1 MRMVRRS
8 LAPERLT
15 PWAARII
22 AIIAGVL
29 VFFLLP
35 SSLDSTLRALA
46 AWDLAVLVLVVEG
59 WTIIVSTDAEEMRQR
74 ATADDPGKAAI
85 FAISFGASAIS
96 LGLAVLVI
104 GTSQL
109 IDKHELWIRTALGLG
124 AILGAWL
131 LLHTAYTLHYARLY
145 YAWPASLGGF
155 NFTEPPDAMDFAY
168 LSFGIGMTF
177 QVAEIAPTN
186 RAMRR
191 AVLRHELI
199 SFAYNTAILAMV
211 VNIIAS
217 QV

>member
-1 MRMVRRS
+1 MGP

-15 PWAARII
+15 PWMARIV
-22 AIIAGVL
+22 AIIVGVIL
-29 VFFLLP
+29 FFLLP
-35 SSLDSTLRALA
+35 HSMDRTLRALA
-46 AWDLAVLVLVVEG
+46 AWDLAVLVLVAEG
-59 WTIIVSTDAEEMRQR
+59 WAIIISTDAGEMRQR
-74 ATADDPGKAAI
+74 ATAEDPGKAAI
-85 FAISFGASAIS
+85 LAISFGASAIS

-104 GTSQL
+104 GTSNL
-109 IDKHELWIRTALGLG
+109 IDRHETWLRTALGLG

-145 YAWPASLGGF
+145 YASSTALGGI
-155 NFTEPPDAMDFAY
+155 NFTEPPDAFDFAY
-168 LSFGIGMTF
+168 LAFGIGMTF
-177 QVAEIAPTN
+177 QVAEIVPTN

-199 SFAYNTAILAMV
+199 SFAYNTAILALV

>member
-1 MRMVRRS
+1 M
-8 LAPERLT
+8 
-15 PWAARII
+15 ARIV
-22 AIIAGVL
+22 AIIAGVA

-35 SSLDSTLRALA
+35 HSMDSTLRALA
-46 AWDLAVLVLVVEG
+46 AWDLAVLVLVAEG
-59 WTIIVSTDAEEMRQR
+59 WAIIISTDADEMRHR
-74 ATADDPGKAAI
+74 ATTEDPGKAAI

-96 LGLAVLVI
+96 LALAVLVI
-104 GTSQL
+104 GTSNL
-109 IDKHELWIRTALGLG
+109 VGRHDVWLRTTLGIG

-145 YAWPASLGGF
+145 YASAASLGGI
-155 NFTEPPDAMDFAY
+155 NFTEPPDAYDFAY

-177 QVAEIAPTN
+177 QVAEIVPTN

-199 SFAYNTAILAMV
+199 SFAYNTAIVALM

>member
-1 MRMVRRS
+1 MRQY

-15 PWAARII
+15 PWMARIV
-22 AIIAGVL
+22 AIVAGAIL
-29 VFFLLP
+29 FYLLP
-35 SSLDSTLRALA
+35 ASLDRVLRALA
-46 AWDLAVLVLVVEG
+46 GWDLAVLVLVAEG
-59 WTIIVSTDAEEMRQR
+59 WAIIISTDAEEMRQR
-74 ATADDPGKAAI
+74 ATAEDPGKAAI

-104 GTSQL
+104 GTSSL
-109 IDKHELWIRTALGLG
+109 VDPRDLWVRTALGLG
-124 AILGAWL
+124 AILAAWL
-131 LLHTAYTLHYARLY
+131 LLHTAYALHYARLY
-145 YAWPASLGGF
+145 YASPATLGGF
-155 NFTEPPDAMDFAY
+155 NFTEPPDAFDFAY
-168 LSFGIGMTF
+168 VAFGVGMTF
-177 QVAEIAPTN
+177 QVAEIVPTN

>member
-1 MRMVRRS
+1 MGP

-15 PWAARII
+15 PWMARIV
-22 AIIAGVL
+22 AIIAGVIL
-29 VFFLLP
+29 FFLLP
-35 SSLDSTLRALA
+35 SSLDRALRALA
-46 AWDLAVLVLVVEG
+46 GWDLAVLVLVAEG
-59 WTIIVSTDAEEMRQR
+59 WAIIIFTDAEEMRQR
-74 ATADDPGKAAI
+74 ATAEDPGKAAI

-104 GTSQL
+104 GTSNL
-109 IDKHELWIRTALGLG
+109 VDRHDVWLRTALGLG

-145 YAWPASLGGF
+145 YAAPATLGGF
-155 NFTEPPDAMDFAY
+155 NFTEPPDAMDLAY
-168 LSFGIGMTF
+168 LAFGVGMTF
-177 QVAEIAPTN
+177 QVAEIVPTN
-186 RAMRR
+186 RGMRR

>member
-1 MRMVRRS
+1 MR
-8 LAPERLT
+8 E
-15 PWAARII
+15 
-22 AIIAGVL
+22 
-29 VFFLLP
+29 
-35 SSLDSTLRALA
+35 
-46 AWDLAVLVLVVEG
+46 
-59 WTIIVSTDAEEMRQR
+59 R
-74 ATADDPGKAAI
+74 ATTEDPGKAAI

-104 GTSQL
+104 GTSNL
-109 IDKHELWIRTALGLG
+109 VDRNDTWLRTALGMG

-145 YAWPASLGGF
+145 YAAGPTCGGIS
-155 NFTEPPDAMDFAY
+155 FTEPPDAFDFAY
-168 LSFGIGMTF
+168 LAFGVGMTF
-177 QVAEIAPTN
+177 QVAEIVPTN

-199 SFAYNTAILAMV
+199 AFAYNTAILAMV

>member
-1 MRMVRRS
+1 M
-8 LAPERLT
+8 ARLV
-15 PWAARII
+15 
-22 AIIAGVL
+22 AIVAGVM

-35 SSLDSTLRALA
+35 RTFDSTLRALA
-46 AWDLAVLVLVVEG
+46 AWDLAVLVLVAEG
-59 WTIIVSTDAEEMRQR
+59 WVIIVSTDAEEMRER
-74 ATADDPGKAAI
+74 ATTEDPGKAAI

-104 GTSQL
+104 GTSNL
-109 IDKHELWIRTALGLG
+109 VDRNDTWLRTALGMG

-145 YAWPASLGGF
+145 YAAGPTCGGI
-155 NFTEPPDAMDFAY
+155 NFTEPPDAFDFAY
-168 LSFGIGMTF
+168 LAFGVGMTF
-177 QVAEIAPTN
+177 QVAEIVPTN

-199 SFAYNTAILAMV
+199 AFAYNTAILAMV

>member
-1 MRMVRRS
+1 M
-8 LAPERLT
+8 
-15 PWAARII
+15 ARII
-22 AIIAGVL
+22 ALLAGIL
-29 VFFLLP
+29 VYFLLP
-35 SSLDSTLRALA
+35 RTMDEALRAVT

-59 WTIIVSTDAEEMRQR
+59 WAIIVSTDAEEMRKR
-74 ATADDPGKAAI
+74 AIAEDPGKAAI

-104 GTSQL
+104 GTSHL
-109 IDKHELWIRTALGLG
+109 AGREELWLRTALGIG

-145 YAWPASLGGF
+145 YATPSTLGGL
-155 NFTEPPDAMDFAY
+155 NFTEPPDAFDFAY

-177 QVAEIAPTN
+177 QVAEIYPTN
-186 RAMRR
+186 RAMRH

-199 SFAYNTAILAMV
+199 SFAYNTAILALA

>member
-1 MRMVRRS
+1 MKQH

-15 PWAARII
+15 PWMARVV
-22 AIIAGVL
+22 AIVVGVL
-29 VFFLLP
+29 LFYLLP
-35 SSLDSTLRALA
+35 SSLDEVLRALA
-46 AWDLAVLVLVVEG
+46 AWDLAVLVLVAEG
-59 WTIIVSTDAEEMRQR
+59 WAIILSTDAEEMRQR
-74 ATADDPGKAAI
+74 ATAEDPGKAAI

-104 GTSQL
+104 GAPNL
-109 IDKHELWIRTALGLG
+109 IDPRDVWLRTALGLG

-145 YAWPASLGGF
+145 YASPATLGGI
-155 NFTEPPDAMDFAY
+155 NFTEPPDALDFAY
-168 LSFGIGMTF
+168 FAFGIGMTF

>member
-1 MRMVRRS
+1 MIS
-8 LAPERLT
+8 LLQRLGPERVSSWT
-15 PWAARII
+15 ARLI
-22 AIIAGVL
+22 AIIAGVI
-29 VFFLLP
+29 VYFVLP
-35 SSLDSTLRALA
+35 RSMEPTLRALA
-46 AWDLAVLVLVVEG
+46 AWDLAVLVLVAEG
-59 WTIIVSTDAEEMRQR
+59 WAIIVTTNAREMKQR
-74 ATADDPGKAAI
+74 ATREDPGKAAI
-85 FAISFGASAIS
+85 FAISFGSSAIS

-104 GTSQL
+104 STGNL
-109 IDKHELWIRTALGLG
+109 IARDDVWLRTLLGIG

-145 YAWPASLGGF
+145 YANPTTLGGI

-177 QVAEIAPTN
+177 QVAEIVPTN
-186 RAMRR
+186 KAMRR

-199 SFAYNTAILAMV
+199 SFAYNTAILALV

>member
-1 MRMVRRS
+1 M
-8 LAPERLT
+8 
-15 PWAARII
+15 ARIV
-22 AIIAGVL
+22 AIIIGVIL
-29 VFFLLP
+29 FFLLP
-35 SSLDSTLRALA
+35 HSMGGTLRAIA

-59 WTIIVSTDAEEMRQR
+59 WAIIISTDADEMRQR
-74 ATADDPGKAAI
+74 ATAEDPGKAAI
-85 FAISFGASAIS
+85 LAISFGASAVS

-104 GTSQL
+104 GTSDL
-109 IDKHELWIRTALGLG
+109 VNRNETWLRTALGLG

-145 YAWPASLGGF
+145 YASPAALGGI
-155 NFTEPPDAMDFAY
+155 NFTEPPDAFDFAY
-168 LSFGIGMTF
+168 FAFGIGMTF
-177 QVAEIAPTN
+177 QVAEIVPTT

-199 SFAYNTAILAMV
+199 SFAYNTAILALV

>member
-1 MRMVRRS
+1 M
-8 LAPERLT
+8 
-15 PWAARII
+15 ARVV
-22 AIIAGVL
+22 AIVVGVL
-29 VFFLLP
+29 LFYLLP
-35 SSLDSTLRALA
+35 SSLDEVLRALA
-46 AWDLAVLVLVVEG
+46 AWDLAVLVLVAEG
-59 WTIIVSTDAEEMRQR
+59 WAIILSTDAEEMRQR
-74 ATADDPGKAAI
+74 ATAEDPGKAAI

-104 GTSQL
+104 GAPNL
-109 IDKHELWIRTALGLG
+109 IDPRDVWLRTALGLG

-145 YAWPASLGGF
+145 YASPATLGGI
-155 NFTEPPDAMDFAY
+155 NFTEPPDALDFAY
-168 LSFGIGMTF
+168 FAFGIGMTF

>member
-1 MRMVRRS
+1 MNGP

-15 PWAARII
+15 PWMARIV
-22 AIIAGVL
+22 AIIVGVIL
-29 VFFLLP
+29 FFLLP
-35 SSLDSTLRALA
+35 HALDSTLRALA
-46 AWDLAVLVLVVEG
+46 AWDLAVLVLVAEG
-59 WTIIVSTDAEEMRQR
+59 WAIIISTDAEEMRQR
-74 ATADDPGKAAI
+74 AISEDPGKAAI

-104 GTSQL
+104 GTTNL
-109 IDKHELWIRTALGLG
+109 VERHETWLRTSLGIG

-145 YAWPASLGGF
+145 YAAAPSEGGI
-155 NFTEPPDAMDFAY
+155 NFTEPPDAFDFAY
-168 LSFGIGMTF
+168 FAFGIGMTF
-177 QVAEIAPTN
+177 QVAEIFPTN

-199 SFAYNTAILAMV
+199 SFAYNTAILALV

>member
-1 MRMVRRS
+1 MYPVKPR
-8 LAPERLT
+8 LAPEHLT
-15 PWAARII
+15 PWMARLV
-22 AIIAGVL
+22 AIVAGVI
-29 VFFLLP
+29 VYFVLP
-35 SSLDSTLRALA
+35 RSLDETLRALA

-59 WTIIVSTDAEEMRQR
+59 WAIIISTDAEEMRQR
-74 ATADDPGKAAI
+74 ATAEDPGKAAI

-104 GTSQL
+104 GTSHL
-109 IDKHELWIRTALGLG
+109 IGRQDIWLRTSLGIG

-145 YAWPASLGGF
+145 YASPSGMGGI
-155 NFTEPPDAMDFAY
+155 NFAEPPDAFDFAY

-177 QVAEIAPTN
+177 QVAEITPTN

-199 SFAYNTAILAMV
+199 SFAYNTAILALV

>member
-1 MRMVRRS
+1 M
-8 LAPERLT
+8 
-15 PWAARII
+15 ARIV
-22 AIIAGVL
+22 AIIVGVIL
-29 VFFLLP
+29 FFLLP
-35 SSLDSTLRALA
+35 SSMDQTLRALA
-46 AWDLAVLVLVVEG
+46 AWDLAVLVLVAEG
-59 WTIIVSTDAEEMRQR
+59 WAIIVSTDAEEMRQR
-74 ATADDPGKAAI
+74 AISEDPGKAAI

-104 GTSQL
+104 GTSNL
-109 IDKHELWIRTALGLG
+109 IDQHETWLRTALGLG

-131 LLHTAYTLHYARLY
+131 LLHTAFTLHYARLY
-145 YAWPASLGGF
+145 YAAAPPMGGI
-155 NFTEPPDAMDFAY
+155 NFTEPPDAFDFAY

-177 QVAEIAPTN
+177 QVAEIVPTS

-199 SFAYNTAILAMV
+199 SFAYNTAILALV